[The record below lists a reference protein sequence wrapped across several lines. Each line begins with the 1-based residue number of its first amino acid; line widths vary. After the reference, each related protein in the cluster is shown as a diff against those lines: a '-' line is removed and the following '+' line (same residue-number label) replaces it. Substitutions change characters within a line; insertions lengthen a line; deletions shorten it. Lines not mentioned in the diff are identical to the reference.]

1 MNRIIDRDS
10 DAMRQ
15 FAASLE
21 QFSSDLSYT
30 VGDLLASCYDASDM
44 MRDDSGQQAL
54 YLLMDIAEDIKVQ
67 ISAANRVAENLKIS
81 AKLVEDSDE
90 LL

>member
-10 DAMRQ
+10 DAMRR
-15 FAASLE
+15 FSSCLD
-21 QFSSDLSYT
+21 QFSSDLSFT

-44 MRDDSGQQAL
+44 MRDESGQQAL
-54 YLLMDIAEDIKVQ
+54 YLLMSIAEDIKVQ
-67 ISAANRVAENLKIS
+67 ISAANRVAENLCIS
-81 AKLVEDSDE
+81 AKYVEDSDE

>member
-15 FAASLE
+15 FAASLDR
-21 QFSSDLSYT
+21 FSSDLSYT
-30 VGDLLASCYDASDM
+30 VGDLISSCYDASEM
-44 MRDDSGQQAL
+44 MQDESGQQAL
-54 YLLMDIAEDIKVQ
+54 QVLMGIAEDIKVQ
-67 ISAANRVAENLKIS
+67 ISAANRVAENLLTS
-81 AKLVEDSDE
+81 AKLVEESDE